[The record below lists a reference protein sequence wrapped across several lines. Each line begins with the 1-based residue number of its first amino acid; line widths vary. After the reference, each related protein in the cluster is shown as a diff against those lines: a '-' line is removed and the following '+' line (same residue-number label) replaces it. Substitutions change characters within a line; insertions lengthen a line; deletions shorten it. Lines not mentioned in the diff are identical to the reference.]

1 MQHKSVFGDSSGL
14 REMPEHRHCYLKSV
28 KMVGFSSAK
37 SLVELTCYILKNAVS
52 LDCLTLDT
60 LDGFRCSIN
69 SRKCYTRSRSVLM
82 EAHRALKAIRSY
94 VQSRSAYLISGLFGF
109 FFQPEQYFSLT
120 TFQPEQCFSASFS
133 QDSASR
139 TGQSSR

>member
-60 LDGFRCSIN
+60 LDGFRCSKN
-69 SRKCYTRSRSVLM
+69 SRKCCTKSKSVLM
-82 EAHRALKAIRSY
+82 EAHRALKEIRSNID
-94 VQSRSAYLISGLFGF
+94 VKVPPTVRFTVVEPCSRCHAVG
-109 FFQPEQYFSLT
+109 E
-120 TFQPEQCFSASFS
+120 
-133 QDSASR
+133 DDR
-139 TGQSSR
+139 RRRW